1 MKPIKLTRVSPFSA
15 SQMFDMVADVSN
27 YPEFLPYCVG
37 ARVHETNPSPTGS
50 GAVSGIA
57 SMKADLMIR
66 YKFIHESYT
75 SLVHLNSND
84 QSIEVNQAH
93 GPFRKLSNK
102 WHFEPRADGGCDVH
116 FFLDFEFAVPL
127 LRRVLSPLM
136 ERATRHMVEAFEARA
151 VSLYSEPDAD

>member
-1 MKPIKLTRVSPFSA
+1 MKPIQLTRVSPFSA
-15 SQMFDMVADVSN
+15 SQMFDMVADVAK

-37 ARVHETNPSPTGS
+37 ARVHETKPSATEEGV
-50 GAVSGIA
+50 AC
-57 SMKADLMIR
+57 MKADLMIR

-75 SLVHLNSND
+75 SLVHLNSKAA
-84 QSIEVNQAH
+84 SIEVNQAH
-93 GPFRKLSNK
+93 GPFRRLSNK
-102 WHFEPRADGGCDVH
+102 WQFEPRADGGCDVH

-151 VSLYSEPDAD
+151 LTLYSQPDDQ